1 MTAYAMITEYD
12 MSQYVK
18 VIRNI
23 AGDNMKDKIIKDS
36 YGFTLIEMI
45 VVMIIIGILA
55 AIMVP
60 SLLHYIDRSKADECE
75 VNRKALVLQLEGARA
90 QDPGKTM
97 YDIVNENEASGEITC
112 PSGGKYEAVDN
123 NTVRCTIPEHG
134 ENGVLTDESEHAMGD
149 VEVIVPEIPSTD
161 SVEES
166 EDSGDDDTKETG
178 KEGELCFK
186 VGDVWFSSLLVSS
199 LAEKNQGKNNYHFEN
214 NTVVTEDGKTFYFQ
228 ANNDGYINYHN
239 NGKYTTVFG
248 GMTKVNCDNLMILA
262 NNFDK
267 EHNTLYETIHKG
279 QVVIDNNNYYIAIQ
293 NINKQE
299 PNTAKN
305 LQNTNNWRPLS
316 LCSE

>member
-149 VEVIVPEIPSTD
+149 VEVIVPEIPSTGSLEETD
-161 SVEES
+161 DNVEED
-166 EDSGDDDTKETG
+166 ETKETNLD
-178 KEGELCFK
+178 GEICFS
-186 VGDVWFSSLLVSS
+186 VDDIWFSSISADYF
-199 LAEKNQGKNNYHFEN
+199 AEKYKDNKKYNFPE
-214 NTVVTEDGKTFYFQ
+214 NTVIAVAGNGFYLQYKNGGKINF
-228 ANNDGYINYHN
+228 NENGYNVS
-239 NGKYTTVFG
+239 TG
-248 GMTKVNCDNLMILA
+248 GMIQINCDNVATVDDFFNMGNGDKLNGNIL
-262 NNFDK
+262 
-267 EHNTLYETIHKG
+267 KG
-279 QVVIDNNNYYIAIQ
+279 QIIKSSSGQYFVAVR
-293 NINKQE
+293 NINNINDAMDQSNE
-299 PNTAKN
+299 DY
-305 LQNTNNWRPLS
+305 WRPLS

>member
-1 MTAYAMITEYD
+1 MTVYAMITEYD

-97 YDIVNENEASGEITC
+97 YDIVNENEASGEVTC

-123 NTVRCTIPEHG
+123 NTVRCTIPKHG

-149 VEVIVPEIPSTD
+149 VEVIVPEIPSTGPLEETD
-161 SVEES
+161 DDVEED
-166 EDSGDDDTKETG
+166 ETKETNVD
-178 KEGELCFK
+178 GEMCFK
-186 VGDVWFSSLLVSS
+186 VDDIWFSSISADYF
-199 LAEKNQGKNNYHFEN
+199 AEKYKDTKKYYFPE
-214 NTVVTEDGKTFYFQ
+214 NTVIAVAGKGFYLQYKSGGKINF
-228 ANNDGYINYHN
+228 NKNGYNVSTGDMIRI
-239 NGKYTTVFG
+239 
-248 GMTKVNCDNLMILA
+248 NCDNVATVDDFFNMGNGDKLNGNIL
-262 NNFDK
+262 
-267 EHNTLYETIHKG
+267 KG
-279 QVVIDNNNYYIAIQ
+279 QIIKSSSGQYFVAVH
-293 NINKQE
+293 NINNINDAMDQSNE
-299 PNTAKN
+299 DY
-305 LQNTNNWRPLS
+305 WRPIS